1 MATRILHH
9 KQAIQK
15 ENLTIE
21 TADFYNEAT
30 EDYEFWSK
38 DFNMHFGFFSPTR
51 TNPLKRDSMLNEMNR
66 QIYKRIGITTQSQL
80 LCDLGCGM
88 GGTMR
93 YGLKN
98 NHNIKI
104 EGVTLSEFQAEEG
117 NKRLKGLNGII
128 FKEDYNNTHFK
139 DNCFDGALAIESFC
153 HSGHDDASFIEAYRI
168 LKPGARLVVADAFLK
183 KERDE
188 LCIGGTYCYKN
199 LCDGW
204 SLENLGN
211 IPAIKQTL
219 QKTGFTKITVEDIS
233 LCVAPSV
240 LHVPFAI
247 TGFIIKKLWKKENLK
262 PQSIKNLKGS
272 LFALLSGVQMNNFG
286 YYIITAEK

>member
-1 MATRILHH
+1 METKALHLQETLEH
-9 KQAIQK
+9 
-15 ENLTIE
+15 ENQIIE
-21 TADFYNEAT
+21 TANFYNEAT
-30 EDYEFWSK
+30 EDYEFWSR
-38 DFNMHFGFFSPTR
+38 DFNMHFGYYSPTK
-51 TNPLKRDSMLNEMNR
+51 TNPFKRDSMLNEMNR
-66 QIYKRIGITTQSQL
+66 QIYKRIGIENTNQA

-98 NHNIKI
+98 NPNLKI
-104 EGVTLSEFQAEEG
+104 EGATLSEFQAEEG
-117 NKRLKGLNGII
+117 NKMLKGLNGVIYR
-128 FKEDYNNTHFK
+128 EDYNNTHFK
-139 DNCFDGALAIESFC
+139 SNHFDGALAIESFC
-153 HSGHDDASFIEAYRI
+153 HSGHDIASFEEAYRI
-168 LKPGARLVVADAFLK
+168 LKPGAKLVVADAFLK
-183 KERDE
+183 KEMQE
-188 LCIGGTYCYKN
+188 LCIGSTYCYKN

-219 QKTGFTKITVEDIS
+219 EKVGFRNIIIEDIS
-233 LCVAPSV
+233 FRVAPSV

-247 TGFIIKKLWKKENLK
+247 TGFILKKVFKKEALK

-286 YYIITAEK
+286 YYIITAQK